1 MSKSTVEARL
11 SAKDDGLSKALEHVV
26 EILDNLN
33 ATVSK
38 IGKIMLDAQDK
49 ASGKIKK
56 TQEAVES
63 VPEEKQTV
71 LEAENNVTP
80 AADQAADSIDSV
92 PEESMSA
99 LEADNH
105 VTPAANQAEDSIDS
119 IPEESMSALEAAN
132 HVTPAANQAV
142 DSLDS
147 IPPDIHVAL
156 EASDNITPAC
166 EDALDAMREVE
177 DQAEKTGGALK
188 SGFAQ
193 GLGQSA
199 FNAAA
204 SGLKSI
210 SAGVA
215 DVGKSFEH
223 SMSNVEALMGE
234 DKLKSVFESP
244 AEGLE
249 VLSRAAQEA
258 GATTQFSASE
268 AADALGYMALAGW
281 DAQKSANALPA
292 ILDLAASSG
301 MGLAEAS
308 DTVTDYLSAFSN
320 SLDGAGRSALTASE
334 MVDIMAY
341 AQANSNT
348 SAAQLGEAW
357 KNCAANLNA
366 AGQDVQTTTS
376 FLEAMANQ
384 GLKGSEAGTAMA
396 AIMRDVTASMEN
408 GAIKIGDVSVAVQDE
423 KGNFKDLTAIMADV
437 EKATQGMGDAQK
449 AAALASTFT
458 ADSQKGINLLL
469 NEGMGKI
476 AGYEDALRSCNGAAS
491 DMAATMNDNLEG
503 DLKSLNSAWEAV
515 QVTLFQA
522 VAPALRAVT
531 QAATKVCQI
540 VNDLISGWQ
549 SWQAHLDGTA
559 TKEQENQLQGLSGT
573 MKAVY
578 QTVDNLKAAW
588 EAFKKGL
595 EESGALDA
603 VKSALDT
610 LRGAFFLLTSQMGDG
625 SGMKSFGEAVGAV
638 VKWIAKAVESF
649 ARFEAKTGGL
659 ISKLMLGIGSVKLFG
674 GAFSKVGSLIGG
686 LKIKNPFA
694 KLPDQAG
701 RSMTESKSKIA
712 QIISSIG
719 DVIQKAASGIG
730 AAFKGIGE
738 GIGAMNISGAVGFA
752 VAVGAVTAA
761 LIALAACKDLI
772 IPFLDGLA
780 DVISKLVDGVLSA
793 FAGFIVKL
801 AGVFPV
807 LADALAK
814 LSPLVEAFGT
824 AFAAVLTAVN
834 PVLQTLSTLITNI
847 VTIVSNAIV
856 AIVEALAP
864 YIPEITQMITV
875 VCTTID
881 SLVTTVSN
889 AIVAIIEAVAPFIPN
904 IQQIVATV
912 GQCIMAICN
921 VFNTLITNIPP
932 VLEAVRGIIDTVFTG
947 IETVITTVGDSI
959 SQVLD
964 SLGDTFTKCGDA
976 IRTAFDGVADI
987 ITAFGDAVRNV
998 LDGISGIIDSIGNAC
1013 LNAGTGFKRLAEG
1026 LQIIADLNG
1035 WDLAGTLAAIAVPIG
1050 AIVASTAEIGESGSQ
1065 LMTLSLALKAMCE
1078 MAGGLDSAGAA
1089 IQSFAE
1095 NTSSLISHAGELEQ
1109 ISLAMMMLGQASIEA
1124 GTGLLAAGIALGT
1137 ITQSV
1142 TILAAVI
1149 DQANSGVQTL
1159 FSAIGSAGSSAE
1171 RFGQSLLSASAALIS
1186 FGQSAGAVSA
1196 SSRRLSSAFRSA
1208 MSAVAQAVS
1217 AGMIRVNSVM
1227 VQGMNTMVASAT
1239 QSLNR
1244 LVRAAAEVMNSFC
1257 AAIQSGMSRAVGIAA
1272 SMAAAIPSAA
1282 SAAVYGM
1289 YQVGVNIGRGLADG
1303 MQSQLARVQ
1312 KVAEQLGKTAEEAT
1326 RKAAEV
1332 HSPSRVFKKIGAY
1345 MGEGLAQGMESRFG
1359 RIASAADVMSS
1370 MAAQNALSNGV
1381 EGIGFATDL
1390 SSDRRAGDVVIEM
1403 NQSIDGRQFAK
1414 ATARFTRDE
1423 LDRQDRL
1430 KLRLAGGV

>member
-1 MSKSTVEARL
+1 MSETTVEARL
-11 SAKDDGLSKALEHVV
+11 SAKDDGLTKALETIV
-26 EILDNLN
+26 ETLESLN
-33 ATVSK
+33 GTVK
-38 IGKIMLDAQDK
+38 AIGNIMIKAQDK
-49 ASGKIKK
+49 ATPQIKK
-56 TQEAVES
+56 
-63 VPEEKQTV
+63 
-71 LEAENNVTP
+71 
-80 AADQAADSIDSV
+80 AADALESL
-92 PEESMSA
+92 PEESDTA
-99 LEADNH
+99 LEAANH
-105 VTPAANQAEDSIDS
+105 VTPAANQARDSIES

-132 HVTPAANQAV
+132 HVTPAANQAT
-142 DSLDS
+142 DSVDS

-166 EDALDAMREVE
+166 EDVLDAMREVE

-234 DKLKSVFESP
+234 DKLKSVFESS

-249 VLSRAAQEA
+249 VLSKAAQEA

-281 DAQKSANALPA
+281 DAQKSADSLPA
-292 ILDLAASSG
+292 VLNLAASSG
-301 MGLAEAS
+301 MGLADAS
-308 DTVTDYLSAFSN
+308 DVVTDYLSAFSN
-320 SLDGAGRSALTASE
+320 SLNGAGTAALDAAE
-334 MVDIMAY
+334 MVDLMAY

-408 GAIKIGDVSVAVQDE
+408 GAIKIGDVSVAVQGE
-423 KGNFKDLTAIMADV
+423 KGKFKDLTAIMADV

-578 QTVDNLKAAW
+578 QAVDNLKAAW

-625 SGMKSFGEAVGAV
+625 SGMKSFGEAVGGV

-674 GAFSKVGSLIGG
+674 GAFSKVSG
-686 LKIKNPFA
+686 LLGKLKVANPFA
-694 KLPDQAG
+694 KLPSQAG
-701 RSMTESKSKIA
+701 GSMTETKSKVA
-712 QIISSIG
+712 QIFSSIG
-719 DVIQKAASGIG
+719 DVIKKAGEGIG
-730 AAFKGIGE
+730 AAFKGIGQ
-738 GIGAMNISGAVGFA
+738 GIGSISLTGAAGLA
-752 VAVGAVTAA
+752 VVIGTITVA
-761 LIALAACKDLI
+761 LLALSACKDTVL
-772 IPFLDGLA
+772 PFLDGLA
-780 DVISKLVDGVLSA
+780 DVISRLVDGVLDA
-793 FAGFIVKL
+793 FAGFILDL
-801 AGVFPV
+801 ADVFPI
-807 LADALAK
+807 LAESLVT

-824 AFAAVLTAVN
+824 AFATVLSALS
-834 PVLQTLSTLITNI
+834 PIIETLSGLINGVVET
-847 VTIVSNAIV
+847 VSGAVV
-856 AIVEALAP
+856 AIV
-864 YIPEITQMITV
+864 
-875 VCTTID
+875 
-881 SLVTTVSN
+881 
-889 AIVAIIEAVAPFIPN
+889 EAVAPFIPN
-904 IQQIVATV
+904 IQGMVATI
-912 GQCIMAICN
+912 GECILAICDS
-921 VFNTLITNIPP
+921 FNTLIVNIPP
-932 VLEAVRGIIDTVFTG
+932 ILNSIRDIVDTVFHG
-947 IETVITTVGDSI
+947 IEDIIRAVGDSI

-998 LDGISGIIDSIGNAC
+998 LDGVSGIIDSIGNAC

-1035 WDLAGTLAAIAVPIG
+1035 WDLAGTLAGIAAPLG
-1050 AIVASTAEIGESGSQ
+1050 MIVASAAGIGESGSQ

-1078 MAGGLDSAGAA
+1078 TAGSLDSAGAA

-1095 NTSSLISHAGELEQ
+1095 SASGLTSHAGELEQ

-1149 DQANSGVQTL
+1149 DQASSGVQTL
-1159 FSAIGSAGSSAE
+1159 FGAIGSAGSSAE

-1186 FGQSAGAVSA
+1186 FGQSAGAVAS

-1208 MSAVAQAVS
+1208 MSSVAQAVS
-1217 AGMIRVNSVM
+1217 AGMSRVNSVM

-1239 QSLNR
+1239 QSLSR

-1303 MQSQLARVQ
+1303 MQSQLARVA
-1312 KVAEQLGKTAEEAT
+1312 KIAAELGNTAAEAT
-1326 RKAAEV
+1326 RKATEV
-1332 HSPSRVFKKIGAY
+1332 HSPSRVFKRIGACI
-1345 MGEGLAQGMESRFG
+1345 GEGLAQGMESRFG

-1370 MAAQNALSNGV
+1370 MAAQNVLSNGM
-1381 EGIGFATDL
+1381 EGIGSTPDL
-1390 SSDRRAGDVVIEM
+1390 SADRRFGDVVIEM
-1403 NQSIDGRQFAK
+1403 NQIIDGRQFAK

-1423 LDRQDRL
+1423 LDKQDRL